1 MITSRDI
8 EVFKF
13 INRYGKSYIEVLGQ
27 TFFPSVQNARNRINK
42 LAKLELIGYWQTG
55 LMTPRRAIV
64 LRDETKKLLEDKYN
78 IKPKK
83 AKLNTSTIHHNM
95 MEQLADF
102 YISQLDGWVER
113 ATVYEHSK
121 KLYHIPDLIY
131 HHPQGLIYIEV
142 ELHKKAIQR
151 YVNIFEAMKKDNIIM
166 VIYIIKNEA
175 TLKSYASTFPR
186 WQRLYFI
193 TIDNLINN
201 IKSKNQIDPIAQF
214 DILKG

>member
-121 KLYHIPDLIY
+121 KLYHILDLIY

-201 IKSKNQIDPIAQF
+201 IKYKNQIDPIAQF